1 MFNNFTCE
9 KCGRRLGNSSLCPDC
24 DRDMLIDGIATVAK
38 RGGTNQCLEQWL
50 CNESRRPINRF
61 KPTVKRSIANLRMI
75 PFN

>member
-50 CNESRRPINRF
+50 CEEAARLYLGRAALAQWGEVPGLQ
-61 KPTVKRSIANLRMI
+61 LR
-75 PFN
+75 